1 MASVRIGQA
10 KHLPQFCRYP
20 PEPEACAACLASGL
34 VVSFKKLLSGLEIDI
49 ILHNRLLVFFAHKT
63 LGYLKLDGRS

>member
-49 ILHNRLLVFFAHKT
+49 LTRKRHARFFCASVFGVHEA
-63 LGYLKLDGRS
+63 